1 MGNRKSRSRVP
12 EAPTDTAQAATVV
25 SKTLLGAEAEVQED
39 EAVGTHSEHVYES
52 TT

>member
-1 MGNRKSRSRVP
+1 M
-12 EAPTDTAQAATVV
+12 DTAQAAMVV